1 MNQLGNKKLYKLTL
15 YSGVFK
21 TALTIIIGI
30 ITVPFTLSYLGTE
43 KYGVWN
49 VITSFIVF
57 LTMTNLGLNSA
68 ASILINKNA
77 NFLTKLQI
85 LKRSARVL
93 ITVIPIILLIL
104 FFINYYYPE
113 WFKIVHSPSNIENE
127 AKISAIIMI
136 VFTLINIPFSLTSS
150 ALNGFQKNYIE
161 NIFGIITILLSTTC
175 LFFVIH
181 FKKNLIFYAY
191 LSSLSLLALNMIKLL
206 YLQFIIVKFKTT
218 NENILD
224 EHNYETSY
232 KHILITGYRCMLG
245 ALASMFVLNTD
256 NIVIAKYVGINHVTS
271 FSVTYKLYTTVFSII
286 YLLNSSIV
294 PIIGKNIA
302 NKNYINYVYK
312 NTLFLVVIF
321 GGLFWVGT
329 LSIGKSIIYLWVGEK
344 GYAGVYVLFFL
355 GAYSYIFSIVNLN
368 YVLIN
373 TLNLLKGVVYITWL
387 EGILNLILS
396 IFLGKH
402 FGLSGIALG
411 TFLGTF
417 ISPFIIF
424 PIILKKRTNN
434 LISQNNNFIK
444 KHFLFSLAPT
454 IIIAYII
461 SVHKTIIAYD
471 LLYTFILCL
480 IYLFLSYIC
489 LPISFR
495 KFITDYMYNNK
506 FIVMLKNK

>member
-30 ITVPFTLSYLGTE
+30 INVPYTLNYFGTE

-68 ASILINKNA
+68 ASILINKNS
-77 NFLTKLQI
+77 NFLIKLKI

-93 ITVIPIILLIL
+93 IIVMPVILLIL
-104 FFINYYYPE
+104 FLINYYYPQ
-113 WFKIVHSPSNIENE
+113 WFKIVYSPKNIENE

-136 VFTLINIPFSLTSS
+136 VFTLINLPFSLTSS
-150 ALNGFQKNYIE
+150 AFNGFQKNYIE
-161 NIFGIITILLSTTC
+161 NIFGIVTILLSTSC
-175 LFFVIH
+175 LFFVIQ
-181 FKKNLIFYAY
+181 FKKNLIFFAY
-191 LSSLSLLALNMIKLL
+191 LSSLSLLALNIFKLI

-218 NENILD
+218 NDNIID
-224 EHNYETSY
+224 EYNHDTSY

-256 NIVIAKYVGINHVTS
+256 NIVIAKYIGINHVTS
-271 FSVTYKLYTTVFSII
+271 FSVTYKLYTTIFSII
-286 YLLNSSIV
+286 FLLNSSIV

-302 NKNYINYVYK
+302 NKKYINYVYK

-329 LSIGKSIIYLWVGEK
+329 LSIGKSIIYLWVGER

-373 TLNLLKGVVYITWL
+373 TLNLLKGVVYITLL

-396 IFLGKH
+396 IFFGKL

-424 PIILKKRTNN
+424 PILLKKRTNN
-434 LISQNNNFIK
+434 LILQNNNFIK
-444 KHFLFSLAPT
+444 KHFLFSLTPT
-454 IIIAYII
+454 IIIAFFI
-461 SVHKTIIAYD
+461 SVHNTSIAYD
-471 LLYTFILCL
+471 VLYTFILCL
-480 IYLFLSYIC
+480 IYLFLSYVC
-489 LPISFR
+489 LPIYFR
-495 KFITDYMYNNK
+495 KLVLDYIYNNK
-506 FIVMLKNK
+506 FIIMLNNK